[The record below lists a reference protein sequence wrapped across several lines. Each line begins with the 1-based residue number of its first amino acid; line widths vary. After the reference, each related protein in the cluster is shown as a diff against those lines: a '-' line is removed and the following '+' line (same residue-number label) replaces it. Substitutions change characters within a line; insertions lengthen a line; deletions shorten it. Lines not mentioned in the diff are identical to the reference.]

1 MTNTPLSG
9 SVKGRPITI
18 SDSVVTTVHTS
29 KPTRTDNLTLSILNT
44 TGGAIVV
51 TIDVGAVTAAFSLG
65 ANAIEQIEMSVADGE
80 VLGMQGAAVGL
91 RVIGTADQ
99 SSNKIA

>member
-18 SDSVVTTVHTS
+18 SDSAVTPVHAS
-29 KPTRTDNLTLSILNT
+29 KATRTDSLKLSILNT
-44 TGGAIVV
+44 TVGAIVV
-51 TIDVGAVTAAFSLG
+51 TIDVGGVTASFSLA
-65 ANAIEQIEMSVADGE
+65 ANAIEQVEMAVADGDA
-80 VLGMQGAAVGL
+80 LGMQGAAVGL

-99 SSNKIA
+99 SSSKIA